1 MNLFFKLST
10 NYGVFLDLVSLC
22 PNYPLSLKPHE
33 YTSPVNVTNTEW
45 CKPQAVDTTCFEE
58 RDFNIFGVTSWDVC
72 SYPN

>member
-1 MNLFFKLST
+1 
-10 NYGVFLDLVSLC
+10 
-22 PNYPLSLKPHE
+22 LSLKPHE